1 MSPSGGGVGGGG
13 TLPYTTLLA
22 NNNCPPSI
30 SIQAQPTNLNK
41 HFGGPYPP
49 PPTPPPAGDSSVYTG
64 GINRTKI
71 AQSFSLIFALLF
83 LTLYTFA
90 QTKPNTPTSP
100 PAAADTSHEEKK
112 EVEILRSDMLKFEDE
127 NGKKFTKLIGNVE
140 LKQGRV
146 LMWCDSANIDKETNS
161 VDAWGRVHINQD
173 TVNAYSNFLKYDS
186 EKKLA
191 LLQGN
196 AKLSDYKLILFT
208 DELFYDT
215 RNKVSY
221 YLTGGRVLKDSTVI
235 TSHNA
240 HYYNMLHDVYFQGEV
255 KINDPNYKLN
265 SDTLKYNVD
274 TKISTF
280 FGNTVIFNKNSTIYC
295 NNGWYDSKK
304 DVSSFGKNT
313 VIVNPPQRMWADSLY
328 YERFRGFG
336 KAIGYFKWIDS
347 SMTTEIFGHYGE
359 YTDKRQYIMATKN
372 PLLIYKMDKDSL
384 LLNADTLKS
393 MTKSEHDTIRT
404 FFAYHKVRMFMKDMQ
419 GVSDSMY
426 YSFEDSIF
434 RMYYDPVVWTNDVQ
448 MSGDTIYLHTK
459 NQKADNFTIYKN
471 GFIVSPS
478 GPKYFDQI
486 KGTNIYGYF
495 KDNELYRLDVKGN
508 GESLYFGKDDKN
520 KYIGSNKAV
529 SANIAIYFHEKK
541 IDKIAF
547 IKKPEAVF
555 TPIKMLPKDQFK
567 LKDFKWQIDRK
578 PKTRAEMLRV
588 VDMK

>member
-1 MSPSGGGVGGGG
+1 
-13 TLPYTTLLA
+13 
-22 NNNCPPSI
+22 
-30 SIQAQPTNLNK
+30 
-41 HFGGPYPP
+41 
-49 PPTPPPAGDSSVYTG
+49 
-64 GINRTKI
+64 
-71 AQSFSLIFALLF
+71 
-83 LTLYTFA
+83 
-90 QTKPNTPTSP
+90 
-100 PAAADTSHEEKK
+100 
-112 EVEILRSDMLKFEDE
+112 
-127 NGKKFTKLIGNVE
+127 
-140 LKQGRV
+140 
-146 LMWCDSANIDKETNS
+146 
-161 VDAWGRVHINQD
+161 
-173 TVNAYSNFLKYDS
+173 
-186 EKKLA
+186 
-191 LLQGN
+191 
-196 AKLSDYKLILFT
+196 
-208 DELFYDT
+208 
-215 RNKVSY
+215 
-221 YLTGGRVLKDSTVI
+221 
-235 TSHNA
+235 
-240 HYYNMLHDVYFQGEV
+240 
-255 KINDPNYKLN
+255 
-265 SDTLKYNVD
+265 
-274 TKISTF
+274 
-280 FGNTVIFNKNSTIYC
+280 
-295 NNGWYDSKK
+295 
-304 DVSSFGKNT
+304 
-313 VIVNPPQRMWADSLY
+313 
-328 YERFRGFG
+328 
-336 KAIGYFKWIDS
+336 
-347 SMTTEIFGHYGE
+347 
-359 YTDKRQYIMATKN
+359 
-372 PLLIYKMDKDSL
+372 
-384 LLNADTLKS
+384 

-529 SANIAIYFHEKK
+529 SANIDIYFHDKK
-541 IDKIAF
+541 IEKIAF